1 VNKMVRWI
9 IGASAFI
16 LACLVLY
23 LKLNPPLTS
32 EGYGWSVEKPGIV
45 TVELQN
51 EGFHGVKLTEIL
63 VNGGEVPDKV
73 ELGVSRSN
81 AVIGQFAVEDE
92 IEGISFHNI
101 HEYDIEPKLSREEVI
116 QLEELDIRSTIRHYG
131 LALEHCKK
139 IDSVSVKYTYFG
151 FPFTREIEIER
162 NE

>member
-32 EGYGWSVEKPGIV
+32 EGYGWSKEKPGIV

-51 EGFHGVKLTEIL
+51 EGFHSVKLTKIL
-63 VNGGEVPDKV
+63 VNGSEVPDIV

-81 AVIGQFAVEDE
+81 AVIGLFAVKNE

-116 QLEELDIRSTIRHYG
+116 QLDELDVRSTIRHYG
-131 LALEHCKK
+131 LALDHCKK

-151 FPFTREIEIER
+151 FPFSREIEIER